1 MEKKKNSVVKIM
13 RALHRDIGFLM
24 IGLMVI
30 YGLSGVQLNFRG
42 LNLFT
47 YTTKT
52 ETTLAPNLSMNEV
65 ASELR
70 MRDTRGATKEGDIIT
85 FINGSTYNSSTGEL
99 MSVRSEVIWPIDKF
113 NALHKSGG
121 SGISK
126 VITTISAILLCFLAI
141 SSFWMYNSKNKNF
154 KRGIILAIVGFAISG
169 YALTFNRMGPPP
181 NEGPD
186 RQEAGMP
193 QFQEEGRMPQIQEG
207 RERPPMPQGEMPGGR

>member
-113 NALHKSGG
+113 NALHRSGG

-126 VITTISAILLCFLAI
+126 VVTTASAIMLCFLAI
-141 SSFWMYNSKNKNF
+141 SSFWMYSSKNKNF
-154 KRGIILAIVGFAISG
+154 KRGIILAIVGIAITV
-169 YALTFNRMGPPP
+169 YTLTSTQMGPPP
-181 NEGPD
+181 TAGPASQERGMPPMQPEG
-186 RQEAGMP
+186 GMP
-193 QFQEEGRMPQIQEG
+193 QMQGWQEIPS
-207 RERPPMPQGEMPGGR
+207 MPQGGIPGGH